1 MLQHKAREIN
11 REKTGLEGMNGT
23 KRGRRAE
30 LIPAAETRSATGPV
44 TVTWPGALASG
55 GWLPKAA

>member
-1 MLQHKAREIN
+1 MLQHKAREID
-11 REKTGLEGMNGT
+11 REKTGLEGNGM
-23 KRGRRAE
+23 KRGRRTE

>member
-1 MLQHKAREIN
+1 M
-11 REKTGLEGMNGT
+11 

>member
-1 MLQHKAREIN
+1 M
-11 REKTGLEGMNGT
+11 
-23 KRGRRAE
+23 KRGRRTE